1 MDRRFFLDDAAL
13 GILRVGF
20 GSLLAEVHAFD
31 DGTLLRNLDL
41 QDFALLAF
49 VVTGNDLDHIPL
61 LNM

>member
-1 MDRRFFLDDAAL
+1 MCIRDS

-49 VVTGNDLDHIPL
+49 VVTGNDLDHIPF